1 MPLLCGVLAM
11 DIGKV
16 MSFRPEEVVLGMLQL
31 IPTLAEMRVGR
42 MDRVVVRTEVVF
54 IVMGD
59 RRDFVINW

>member
-1 MPLLCGVLAM
+1 M

-16 MSFRPEEVVLGMLQL
+16 MSFKPEEVVLDMLQL

>member
-1 MPLLCGVLAM
+1 M

-16 MSFRPEEVVLGMLQL
+16 MSFRPEVVALGMLQL

-42 MDRVVVRTEVVF
+42 MDKVVLRTEAVF

-59 RRDFVINW
+59 RRGFVINW

>member
-1 MPLLCGVLAM
+1 M

-16 MSFRPEEVVLGMLQL
+16 MSFRPEVVALGMLQL

-42 MDRVVVRTEVVF
+42 MDKVVLRTEAVF